1 MELYACK
8 DRRELME
15 PYDRLLGDAMEG
27 DTMLFSRQDE
37 VEAAWRIVDPLLR
50 DPPPVH
56 EYEPGTGGPAQADKL
71 VANPRGWHNPKV
83 T

>member
-1 MELYACK
+1 VELYACK

-37 VEAAWRIVDPLLR
+37 VEAAWRIVDPVLK

-56 EYEPGTGGPAQADKL
+56 EYEPGTWGPAEADKL
-71 VANPRGWHNPKV
+71 VTSHGGWRNPKV